1 MKVRSNSQMTDEVS
15 VNTTLDGLL
24 VLVLPLD
31 AVLDGCS
38 ALHGGHVTQ
47 NDTRAHRRLNDLS
60 SHCKPKRDI
69 HFQSFNPNFQ
79 LLIHSPSKYINMHVI
94 RLLLIRLTL
103 SFSSSTRSGE
113 EFGRKWPKLLK
124 LPIDGVGYQNPNSSN
139 VDKNVPRTDK

>member
-1 MKVRSNSQMTDEVS
+1 MDEVS

-31 AVLDGCS
+31 AVLDGWIAGYS
-38 ALHGGHVTQ
+38 ALHRGHVTQ
-47 NDTRAHRRLNDLS
+47 NDTRVHRRLNDLS
-60 SHCKPKRDI
+60 SHCKPKREI